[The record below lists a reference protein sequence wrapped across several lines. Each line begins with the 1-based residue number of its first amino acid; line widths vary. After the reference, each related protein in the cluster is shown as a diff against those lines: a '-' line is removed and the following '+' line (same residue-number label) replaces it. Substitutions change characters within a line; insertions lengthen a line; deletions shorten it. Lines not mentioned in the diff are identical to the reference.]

1 MLVFLNKTTLLNNK
15 HTMKSL
21 NADTFTQKHYP
32 TTITPK
38 PLQEEER
45 MRDGEKNERREKESM
60 RE

>member
-1 MLVFLNKTTLLNNK
+1 
-15 HTMKSL
+15 MKSL

-45 MRDGEKNERREKESM
+45 MREEGYKNQRGGKE
-60 RE
+60 